1 MGLEKRLNEMAKE
14 NFYKTHTAVSQPIVP
29 QPIVPRAIVP
39 IENENGSKPAKT
51 PDSVEVANNFWEE
64 QCVPL
69 YKELQAQDN
78 GVRSHAAD
86 IIRGHAQDLPK
97 EESGEQVK
105 RLQKLLQQQIMSLEA
120 VKKREEQATAELK
133 AKNEELQS
141 QVQAAKNREEQATA
155 KNKELQSQVCTLE
168 KQLERAPNQPT
179 STTKQS
185 QEGEFWEVPRA
196 DVTLNMQ
203 EYLGHG
209 AWGYVV
215 KGLYQ
220 AQEVAVKCLHGLI
233 TDQESVSIIRREISI
248 MAQIR
253 HPNIV
258 QLIAAV
264 IDDQG
269 DPLIV
274 TELLDTTLRKSYES
288 NLLNQHGKLCIFR
301 DVAAALNY
309 LHSHHHGCIIHRD
322 VSSSNVLLEEKR
334 RNQWKAKLSD
344 FGSAKLAREAKTIGP
359 GAPVYTAPEICMD
372 KALPQTPKV
381 DVYSYGIVVCE
392 VAVNQFPSVEKF
404 PKMLQEVS
412 RKWGETMPSLQGLI
426 ISCTEENPDSRPIMC
441 DILQNFN
448 TVVKNTTP

>member
-14 NFYKTHTAVSQPIVP
+14 NFYITHTAVSQPIVP
-29 QPIVPRAIVP
+29 QPIVARPIVPRPIVP
-39 IENENGSKPAKT
+39 IENENGSKPTKT

-78 GVRSHAAD
+78 SVRSHPV
-86 IIRGHAQDLPK
+86 IRSHAQDLPK
-97 EESGEQVK
+97 EESDEQVK
-105 RLQKLLQQQIMSLEA
+105 RLQKLLQQQMMSLEA

-141 QVQAAKNREEQATA
+141 QVR
-155 KNKELQSQVCTLE
+155 TLV
-168 KQLERAPNQPT
+168 KQLERAPSQPT
-179 STTKQS
+179 PTTKQS
-185 QEGEFWEVPRA
+185 QDGEFWEVPRT

-203 EYLGHG
+203 EYLGNG
-209 AWGYVV
+209 AWGIVV

-233 TDQESVSIIRREISI
+233 RDQESVTIIRREISI

-274 TELLDTTLRKSYES
+274 TELLDMTLRKSYES

-309 LHSHHHGCIIHRD
+309 LHSHRHGCIIHRD

-359 GAPVYTAPEICMD
+359 GAPVYTAPEIRMD

-392 VAVNQFPSVEKF
+392 VAVNRFPSIQKF

-412 RKWGETMPSLQGLI
+412 RKWGVTMPSLHDLI
-426 ISCTEENPDSRPIMC
+426 ISCTEENPDSRPIMR

>member
-14 NFYKTHTAVSQPIVP
+14 NFYITHTAVLQPIVP
-29 QPIVPRAIVP
+29 QPIVPRPIVPRPIVP

-78 GVRSHAAD
+78 SVRSHPAD
-86 IIRGHAQDLPK
+86 IIRSHAQDLPK

-105 RLQKLLQQQIMSLEA
+105 RLQKFLQQQIVSLEA

-141 QVQAAKNREEQATA
+141 QVR
-155 KNKELQSQVCTLE
+155 TLV
-168 KQLERAPNQPT
+168 KQL
-179 STTKQS
+179 
-185 QEGEFWEVPRA
+185 EFWEVPRM

-203 EYLGHG
+203 EYLEKG

-233 TDQESVSIIRREISI
+233 RDQESVTIIRREISI

-269 DPLIV
+269 DPIIV
-274 TELLDTTLRKSYES
+274 TELLDMTLRESYES

-309 LHSHHHGCIIHRD
+309 LHSHRHGCIIHRD

-359 GAPVYTAPEICMD
+359 GAPVYTAPEIRMD

-392 VAVNQFPSVEKF
+392 VAVNQFPSIEKF
-404 PKMLQEVS
+404 PEMLQEVF
-412 RKWGETMPSLQGLI
+412 RKWGGTMPSLHDLI
-426 ISCTEENPDSRPIMC
+426 ISCTEENPDSRPIMR